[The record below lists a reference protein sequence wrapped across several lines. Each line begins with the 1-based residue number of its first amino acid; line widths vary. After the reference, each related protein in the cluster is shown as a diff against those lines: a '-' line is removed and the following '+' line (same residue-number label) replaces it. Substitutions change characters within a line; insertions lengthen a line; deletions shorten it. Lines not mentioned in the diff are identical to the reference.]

1 MAENHIT
8 TENNINDNIN
18 NQQVNNVD
26 DNKLS
31 LIIFDIYI
39 CMIGFVMYDNILPIY
54 KIFNLFFFYK
64 LNKMDHGYRRYVFFL
79 MLNILSHYKCYKH
92 RHREKRETII
102 IITNIVIQSLLLLL

>member
-1 MAENHIT
+1 MMVMAENHIT
-8 TENNINDNIN
+8 TENNINDNSN

-54 KIFNLFFFYK
+54 KIFNLFFFLQTK
-64 LNKMDHGYRRYVFFL
+64 
-79 MLNILSHYKCYKH
+79 
-92 RHREKRETII
+92 
-102 IITNIVIQSLLLLL
+102 